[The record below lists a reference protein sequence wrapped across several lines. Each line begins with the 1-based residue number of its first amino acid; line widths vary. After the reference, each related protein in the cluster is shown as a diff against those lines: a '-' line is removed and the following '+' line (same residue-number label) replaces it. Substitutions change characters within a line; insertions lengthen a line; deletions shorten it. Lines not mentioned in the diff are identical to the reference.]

1 MYFLLVVRY
10 LRRENLHNGRALS
23 VRGFSTFGAD
33 IFRGG
38 GATCFWTICLRR
50 NFGDLRY
57 NCPLMRGRAIQQRIL
72 LTAPTRDRRR
82 RRCRGLTSDKLR
94 RSSK

>member
-38 GATCFWTICLRR
+38 GQHVFGQFVFDVTSVICDTIVH
-50 NFGDLRY
+50 
-57 NCPLMRGRAIQQRIL
+57 
-72 LTAPTRDRRR
+72 
-82 RRCRGLTSDKLR
+82 
-94 RSSK
+94 